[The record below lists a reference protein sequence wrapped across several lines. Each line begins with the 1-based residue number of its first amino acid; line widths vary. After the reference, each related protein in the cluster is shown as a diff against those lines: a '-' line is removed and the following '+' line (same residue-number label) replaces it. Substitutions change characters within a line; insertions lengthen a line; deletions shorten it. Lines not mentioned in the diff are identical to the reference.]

1 MSYSLTAPN
10 PSSAQTRRGRTRGRA
25 AAPATVVQSDARW
38 LALADLL
45 TIHQLVG
52 PLSGARLAYVGDS
65 KDNVAIR

>member
-1 MSYSLTAPN
+1 M
-10 PSSAQTRRGRTRGRA
+10 
-25 AAPATVVQSDARW
+25 VQSDARW